1 MRAAPC
7 VLATSP
13 ATAQSFLKKSKQL
26 SASRSCSDYD
36 LRLPSSLPF
45 RPSPNRLRG
54 ERHGRCLLLSA
65 LPHDE
70 PSRSPPSSSFLS
82 RSPSFRQRFAASLAA
97 LALLVTPPALA
108 ASSSDAVTALAE
120 QLAASAR
127 FLSEQLE
134 GQVASL
140 SAAALGSLL
149 GGSVAWQLATLQA
162 RRRAEDVAR
171 SKTREALNNLDPEA
185 LTSVLGELPSWLA
198 YRDFERAGERPLRG
212 GTCHA

>member
-1 MRAAPC
+1 
-7 VLATSP
+7 
-13 ATAQSFLKKSKQL
+13 
-26 SASRSCSDYD
+26 
-36 LRLPSSLPF
+36 
-45 RPSPNRLRG
+45 
-54 ERHGRCLLLSA
+54 
-65 LPHDE
+65 
-70 PSRSPPSSSFLS
+70 LS